1 MLLAKLRIS
10 SSPFVIVYTHETGV
24 GVFTIV
30 WSPFSYPAW
39 AWGVQLFSG
48 RMKHCGS
55 LAVFPRFK
63 GRKNLSLCSSFF
75 YYLVVAVALIINR
88 SWAMRLTETIFSCR
102 FLGFLSQGS
111 LKISFLLERLEIR
124 HGFVQLCLWVNIN
137 QIKVKRHLVRPTSN
151 SSRMS
156 Y

>member
-1 MLLAKLRIS
+1 VITDVGKVTD
-10 SSPFVIVYTHETGV
+10 SSPFVIVYTDVSV

-30 WSPFSYPAW
+30 WVTFSYPAW

-63 GRKNLSLCSSFF
+63 GRKNLFLCSSFF

-88 SWAMRLTETIFSCR
+88 SWAMRLTAWNYFLLL
-102 FLGFLSQGS
+102 FLGFSQSGFIKN
-111 LKISFLLERLEIR
+111 LIFVRRLEIR
-124 HGFVQLCLWVNIN
+124 HGFVQLFLWVNIN
-137 QIKVKRHLVRPTSN
+137 QIKTKGHLVRPTSN

-156 Y
+156 

>member
-1 MLLAKLRIS
+1 MSAKLRIS
-10 SSPFVIVYTHETGV
+10 SSPFVIVCTQHVSV
-24 GVFTIV
+24 GVFT
-30 WSPFSYPAW
+30 SLKPFFLSRLGL
-39 AWGVQLFSG
+39 GVQVFSG

-55 LAVFPRFK
+55 LAVFARFK

-88 SWAMRLTETIFSCR
+88 SWAMRLTETISSCC
-102 FLGFLSQGS
+102 FFGFLSQGS

-137 QIKVKRHLVRPTSN
+137 QIKAKGHLVRPTSN